1 MAMANGVLH
10 KPMFGRFS
18 VEKQESLLKLA
29 ILSIAAVLAFS
40 TRLFSV
46 LRFESVIHEFDPYF
60 NYRTTKYL
68 AEKGFY
74 NFHNWF
80 DDRAWYPLGR
90 IIGGT
95 IYPGLMVTASAIYHA
110 LNGLNITIDVREVC
124 VFLAPFFSSLTAVM
138 TYLLTKELHSVGAGL
153 TAAGM
158 IAIVPGYIS
167 RSVAGSYDN
176 EGIAIFCM
184 LFTYYLWIKSVK
196 TGNIYWAS
204 LCSVAYFYMVSSW
217 GGYVFLINL
226 IPLHVLVLMIA
237 GRFSHRIYVAYSTVY
252 TLGTLLS
259 MQISFVGFQ
268 PVQTSE
274 HMLALGVFGL
284 CQILA
289 FVDYLRANLSK
300 DNFNILFKSL
310 VIAITGIISA
320 GLAVL
325 TLSGKVAPWTGRFYS
340 LLDPS
345 YAKNNI
351 PIIASVSEHQPT
363 SWSSFYF
370 DLQILTFLFPAGL
383 YYCFSKLTDQNIFII
398 LYGVFSV
405 YFAGVMVR
413 LMLVLAP
420 VMCILGGIAVSS
432 SLSTYMKYLDTDKTS
447 QAPTKQQGGGGG
459 KQNKAKQGDPGA
471 YPGRESVSMFFVGMM
486 TFFLITYVFHCT
498 WVTSEAYSSPSI
510 VLSARSHDGSRIIFD
525 DFREAYWWLRMNTPE
540 DAKVMSWWDYGYQ
553 ITAMA
558 NRTIIVDNNTW
569 NNTHISRVGQA
580 MASTEDKAYE
590 IMQELD
596 VNYVLVIFGGLTGYS
611 SDDINKF
618 LWMVRIGGSTPEGEH
633 IKEWDYYTP
642 SGEFRV
648 DGEGSSTLLN
658 CMMYKMCYYRFG
670 QVYTEGG
677 KPPGYD
683 RVRNAEIGNKDFE
696 LDVLEE
702 AYTSEHWI
710 VRIYKVKDLP
720 NRGTR

>member
-1 MAMANGVLH
+1 MGSVAPYRGVL
-10 KPMFGRFS
+10 GRFS
-18 VEKQESLLKLA
+18 QEKQESLLKLA

-68 AEKGFY
+68 AEEGFY

-95 IYPGLMVTASAIYHA
+95 IYPGLMVTASFFYHILNAI
-110 LNGLNITIDVREVC
+110 NVTIDVREVC
-124 VFLAPFFSSLTAVM
+124 VFLAPAFSSLTAII
-138 TYLLTKELHSVGAGL
+138 TYLLTSELYSTGAGL
-153 TAAGM
+153 CAAGM

-176 EGIAIFCM
+176 EAIAIFCM

-196 TGNIYWAS
+196 TGKIYWAA

-226 IPLHVLVLMIA
+226 IPLHVLILMVS
-237 GRFSHRIYVAYSTVY
+237 GRFSHRIYIAYSTVY

-284 CQILA
+284 CQILS
-289 FVDYLRANLSK
+289 FVDYLRANMTK
-300 DNFNILFKSL
+300 ENFNLLFKSL
-310 VIAITGIISA
+310 VIGISA
-320 GLAVL
+320 IICTGLAIL

-383 YYCFSKLTDQNIFII
+383 YYCFSKLTDHNIFII
-398 LYGVFSV
+398 LYGVFAV

-432 SLSTYMKYLDTDKTS
+432 SLSTYMKYLDTEKTS
-447 QAPTKQQGGGGG
+447 TNGVANGKPAGG
-459 KQNKAKQGDPGA
+459 KGGKSKPEAPG
-471 YPGRESVSMFFVGMM
+471 YPKKEGVAMIFVGMM
-486 TFFLITYVFHCT
+486 TFFLITYTFHCT

-510 VLSARSHDGSRIIFD
+510 VLSARSHDGGRIIFD
-525 DFREAYWWLRMNTPE
+525 DFREAYWWLRQNTPE
-540 DAKVMSWWDYGYQ
+540 DAKV
-553 ITAMA
+553 
-558 NRTIIVDNNTW
+558 
-569 NNTHISRVGQA
+569 IS
-580 MASTEDKAYE
+580 
-590 IMQELD
+590 
-596 VNYVLVIFGGLTGYS
+596 
-611 SDDINKF
+611 
-618 LWMVRIGGSTPEGEH
+618 
-633 IKEWDYYTP
+633 
-642 SGEFRV
+642 
-648 DGEGSSTLLN
+648 
-658 CMMYKMCYYRFG
+658 
-670 QVYTEGG
+670 
-677 KPPGYD
+677 
-683 RVRNAEIGNKDFE
+683 
-696 LDVLEE
+696 
-702 AYTSEHWI
+702 
-710 VRIYKVKDLP
+710 
-720 NRGTR
+720 

>member
-1 MAMANGVLH
+1 M
-10 KPMFGRFS
+10 KPDGFNILALLPKLSYDR
-18 VEKQESLLKLA
+18 QTTLLKLL
-29 ILSIAAVLAFS
+29 ILSIAAILSFS

-60 NYRTTKYL
+60 NYRTTRYL
-68 AEKGFY
+68 TEEGFY
-74 NFHNWF
+74 EFHNWF

-95 IYPGLMVTASAIYHA
+95 IYPGLMVTSAVLYHA
-110 LNGLNITIDVREVC
+110 MHFFHVTIEIRNVC
-124 VFLAPFFSSLTAVM
+124 VFLAPFFSSM
-138 TYLLTKELHSVGAGL
+138 TSLVTYQLTKELKDSGAGL
-153 TAAGM
+153 IAASM

-184 LFTYYLWIKSVK
+184 LLTYWLWIKSVK
-196 TGNIYWAS
+196 SGSLFWS
-204 LCSVAYFYMVSSW
+204 VLCSLAYFYMVSSW

-226 IPLHVLVLMIA
+226 IPMHVFALMLT

-252 TLGTLLS
+252 CIGTILS

-274 HMLALGVFGL
+274 HMAALGIFGL
-284 CQILA
+284 CQIHA
-289 FVDYLRANLSK
+289 FVDYLRYRLSPTY
-300 DNFNILFKSL
+300 FEILFKSL
-310 VIAITGIISA
+310 VFISGAVAAIIAGILTIT
-320 GLAVL
+320 
-325 TLSGKVAPWTGRFYS
+325 GKVAPWTGRFYS

-363 SWSSFYF
+363 TWSSFYF
-370 DLQILTFLFPAGL
+370 DLQMLVFMFPVGL
-383 YYCFSKLTDQNIFII
+383 YYCFAKLTDANIFII
-398 LYGVFSV
+398 IYGVTSI

-420 VMCILGGIAVSS
+420 VACILAGIGISS
-432 SLSTYMKYLDTDKTS
+432 TLSTYLKNLEVSSTP
-447 QAPTKQQGGGGG
+447 APAKQPSRRS
-459 KQNKAKQGDPGA
+459 AKQGDPS
-471 YPGRESVSMFFVGMM
+471 YPIKNEVATFMVALI
-486 TFFLITYVFHCT
+486 TFFFITYTFHCT

-510 VLSARSHDGSRIIFD
+510 VLSAKQQDGSRVIFD
-525 DFREAYWWLRMNTPE
+525 DFREAYYWLRQNTPE

-558 NRTIIVDNNTW
+558 NRTILVDNNTW

-580 MASTEDKAYE
+580 MASPEDKAYA
-590 IMQELD
+590 IMRELD
-596 VNYVLVIFGGLTGYS
+596 VNYVLVIFGGLTGYA

-618 LWMVRIGGSTPEGEH
+618 LWMVRIGGSTDTGAH
-633 IKEWDYYTP
+633 IKEHDYYTS
-642 SGEFRV
+642 SGEFRI
-648 DGEGSSTLLN
+648 DKEGAPALLN
-658 CMMYKMCYYRFG
+658 CMMYKMCFYRFG
-670 QVYTEGG
+670 AVYTEQG
-677 KPPGYD
+677 KPTGYD
-683 RVRNAEIGNKDFE
+683 RVRNVEIGNKEFE

-702 AYTSEHWI
+702 AYTTEHWL
-710 VRIYKVKDLP
+710 VRIYKVKDLE
-720 NRGTR
+720 NRGA

>member
-1 MAMANGVLH
+1 MLSIMSSTGVQYKKKGWLIQMS
-10 KPMFGRFS
+10 P
-18 VEKQESLLKLA
+18 EKQDTLLKMLILSMAA
-29 ILSIAAVLAFS
+29 ILSFS

-60 NYRTTKYL
+60 NYRTTRFL
-68 AEKGFY
+68 AEEGFY
-74 NFHNWF
+74 SFHNWF

-95 IYPGLMVTASAIYHA
+95 IYPGLMITSATIYRV
-110 LNGLNITIDVREVC
+110 LRFLNIPIDVRNVC
-124 VFLAPFFSSLTAVM
+124 VFLAPLFSSLTTIV
-138 TYLLTKELHSVGAGL
+138 TYLLTKELKDAGSGL
-153 TAAGM
+153 VAAAM
-158 IAIVPGYIS
+158 ISIVPGYIS

-184 LFTYYLWIKSVK
+184 LLTYYLWIKAVK
-196 TGNIYWAS
+196 SGTIYWGA
-204 LCSVAYFYMVSSW
+204 LCAIAYFYMVSSW

-226 IPLHVLVLMIA
+226 IPLHVIALMIT
-237 GRFSHRIYVAYSTVY
+237 GRFSHRIYIAYSTVY
-252 TLGTLLS
+252 CLGTMLS

-268 PVQTSE
+268 PVQSSE
-274 HMLALGVFGL
+274 HMAALGVFGL
-284 CQILA
+284 CQLHA
-289 FVDYLRANLSK
+289 FVDYVRSRLPK
-300 DNFNILFKSL
+300 EHFEVLFKT
-310 VIAITGIISA
+310 VIFLTA
-320 GLAVL
+320 GLSALVGGVL
-325 TLSGKVAPWTGRFYS
+325 TVTGKISPWTGRFYS

-370 DLQILTFLFPAGL
+370 DLQLLVFMFPVGL
-383 YYCFSKLTDQNIFII
+383 YFCFSKLTDANIFII
-398 LYGVFSV
+398 LYGVTSI

-420 VMCILGGIAVSS
+420 VMCILAGIGVSS
-432 SLSTYMKYLDTDKTS
+432 MMTTY
-447 QAPTKQQGGGGG
+447 
-459 KQNKAKQGDPGA
+459 AKQLDVSQQD
-471 YPGRESVSMFFVGMM
+471 RKTKRFESNFFMKSEVAWTFLTVMM
-486 TFFLITYVFHCT
+486 ALLVTYTFHCT

-525 DFREAYWWLRMNTPE
+525 DFREAYYWLRQNTPE

-558 NRTIIVDNNTW
+558 NRTILVDNNTW

-580 MASTEDKAYE
+580 MASSEEKAYE
-590 IMQELD
+590 IMRELD
-596 VNYVLVIFGGLTGYS
+596 VDYVLVIFGGLTGYS

-618 LWMVRIGGSTPEGEH
+618 LWMVRIGGSTDRGRH
-633 IKEWDYYTP
+633 IKEQDYYTP
-642 SGEFRV
+642 SGEFRI
-648 DGEGSSTLLN
+648 DREGSPILLN
-658 CMMYKMCYYRFG
+658 CLMYKMCYYRFG
-670 QVYTEGG
+670 SVYTEAG

-702 AYTSEHWI
+702 AYTTEHWL
-710 VRIYKVKDLP
+710 VRIYKVKKLP
-720 NRGTR
+720 NRGV

>member
-1 MAMANGVLH
+1 MGGIPY
-10 KPMFGRFS
+10 KPILVGRFS
-18 VEKQESLLKLA
+18 IQKQESLLKLL
-29 ILSIAAVLAFS
+29 ILSLAGILAFLI
-40 TRLFSV
+40 RLFSV
-46 LRFESVIHEFDPYF
+46 LRYESIIHEFDPYF
-60 NYRTTKYL
+60 NYRSTKFL
-68 AEKGFY
+68 SEEGFY
-74 NFHNWF
+74 AFHNWF

-95 IYPGLMVTASAIYHA
+95 IYPGLMVTSASIYHFLSF
-110 LNGLNITIDVREVC
+110 LNVTLEIRNIC
-124 VFLAPFFSSLTAVM
+124 VFLAPLFSSFTVVA
-138 TYLLTKELHSVGAGL
+138 TYLLTSELHSTGAGL
-153 TAAGM
+153 TAAAF
-158 IAIVPGYIS
+158 ISIVPGYIS

-196 TGNIYWAS
+196 TGKIYWAA

-226 IPLHVLVLMIA
+226 IPIHVFILMIC
-237 GRFSHRIYVAYSTVY
+237 GRFSHRIYVAYCTVY

-274 HMLALGVFGL
+274 HMISLGVFGL
-284 CQILA
+284 CQILS
-289 FVDYLRANLSK
+289 FVEYLKSSMK
-300 DNFNILFKSL
+300 SEHFTVLFKAL
-310 VIAITGIISA
+310 MTVITLIVGVCLGI
-320 GLAVL
+320 L

-370 DLQILTFLFPAGL
+370 DLQILTILFPAGI
-383 YYCFSKLTDQNIFII
+383 YFCFSKLTDHNIFII
-398 LYGVFSV
+398 LYGITSV

-420 VMCILGGIAVSS
+420 VMCILSGIAISS
-432 SLSTYMKYLDTDKTS
+432 SLSTYMKYLDSSSAVSSSSTASSGASSHKSKSSGKHHRSHDSS
-447 QAPTKQQGGGGG
+447 QKSSDSSQKELVATCFI
-459 KQNKAKQGDPGA
+459 
-471 YPGRESVSMFFVGMM
+471 SMIL
-486 TFFLITYVFHCT
+486 FFLITYAFHCV
-498 WVTSEAYSSPSI
+498 WATSEAYSSPSI
-510 VLSARSHDGSRIIFD
+510 VLSARSHDGSRVIFD
-525 DFREAYWWLRMNTPE
+525 DFRESYWWLRMNTPE
-540 DAKVMSWWDYGYQ
+540 DAKIMSWWDYGYQ

-558 NRTIIVDNNTW
+558 NRTILVDNNTW

-580 MASTEDKAYE
+580 MASTEENAFK
-590 IMQELD
+590 IMKELD
-596 VNYVLVIFGGLTGYS
+596 VDYVLVIFGGLIGYS

-618 LWMVRIGGSTPEGEH
+618 LWMIRIGGSTPEGKH

-648 DGEGSSTLLN
+648 DGEGSQILLN
-658 CMMYKMCYYRFG
+658 SMMYKMCYYRFG

-677 KPPGYD
+677 KSFCIYD
-683 RVRNAEIGNKDFE
+683 M
-696 LDVLEE
+696 VL
-702 AYTSEHWI
+702 
-710 VRIYKVKDLP
+710 
-720 NRGTR
+720 